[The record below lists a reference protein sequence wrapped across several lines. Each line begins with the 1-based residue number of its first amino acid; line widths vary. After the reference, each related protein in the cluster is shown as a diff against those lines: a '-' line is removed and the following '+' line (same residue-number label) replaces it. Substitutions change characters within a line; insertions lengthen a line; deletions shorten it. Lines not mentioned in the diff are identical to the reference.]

1 MPTWYKFWARTG
13 PNVSIISSIS
23 TAPPRF
29 EACVQSRAPGWWP
42 PTHCLPSDSGWVRSS
57 RFTQYRFPKARL
69 SRLTKGPE
77 LSFFF
82 LFWELFLELLFCPF
96 YLQFAAFWSWKLPF
110 KRYRNILEFEPLIFH
125 GICNILVL
133 KRFMLDGILRLDA
146 AWVHLGLC

>member
-77 LSFFF
+77 LSFFSVLGIVF
-82 LFWELFLELLFCPF
+82 GAAVLSVLLAICSILELEAAIQTVSQHFGVRTSHFPW
-96 YLQFAAFWSWKLPF
+96 YLQHFGTQTFHAGWYLAA
-110 KRYRNILEFEPLIFH
+110 RC
-125 GICNILVL
+125 G
-133 KRFMLDGILRLDA
+133 
-146 AWVHLGLC
+146 